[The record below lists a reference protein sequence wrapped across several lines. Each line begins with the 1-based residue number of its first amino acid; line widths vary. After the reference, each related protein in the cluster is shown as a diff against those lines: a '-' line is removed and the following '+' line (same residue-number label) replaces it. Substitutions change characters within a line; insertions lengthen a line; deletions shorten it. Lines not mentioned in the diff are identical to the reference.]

1 MVVHGQRKIE
11 IDHSVWF
18 KGFDIWEDFYSFPSF
33 LILFENRQI
42 DRQTNS
48 MQTDQVIR
56 LQARES
62 Y

>member
-18 KGFDIWEDFYSFPSF
+18 KGFDILEDSVKFYLSFNV
-33 LILFENRQI
+33 FENRQI

-48 MQTDQVIR
+48 LETDQGIR
-56 LQARES
+56 MKARD
-62 Y
+62 